1 MLKISLY
8 SGVFFFCILSNIISV
23 SGITLTYYSTNGII
37 YMKVIIMQ
45 IREASEK
52 WNISERRIRQ
62 LIQDGRIEGAKKIG
76 TTWNIPDDANK
87 PIDKRYKDDTKYI
100 INLPE
105 DYFKE
110 VDEKLSRLNSK
121 RPLPKKTLESLKESN
136 ILDWTY
142 NSNAIEGNTLTL
154 NETKVVLE
162 GITVGG
168 KSVNEHLEVINHRE
182 AILFLEELVEK
193 DTELTEWNIKNIH
206 GLILKEIDSDN
217 AGRYRNEN
225 VRISGSK
232 LILPDY
238 LKVSEEMKRL
248 INRYNQWDKYHP
260 LVKSALLHG
269 EFVFIHPFIDG
280 NGRTARLLMNFEAMK
295 NGYLPIIIRKEDRSK
310 YYDALEKASL
320 THDYTDFVKLIVE
333 EESEILDRYLD
344 LIG

>member
-1 MLKISLY
+1 
-8 SGVFFFCILSNIISV
+8 
-23 SGITLTYYSTNGII
+23 
-37 YMKVIIMQ
+37 MQ
-45 IREASEK
+45 IKEASEK
-52 WNISERRIRQ
+52 WKISERRIRQ
-62 LIQDGRIEGAKKIG
+62 LIQDGRIEGAEKIG
-76 TTWNIPDDANK
+76 TTWNIPDDTNK
-87 PIDKRYKDDTKYI
+87 PIDKRYKDDVEYM

-110 VDEKLSRLNSK
+110 TDEKLTRLNNK

-182 AILFLEELVEK
+182 AILFLEKLIEK
-193 DTELTEWNIKNIH
+193 DNELTEWNIKNIH
-206 GLILKEIDSDN
+206 GLILKEIDSAN

-232 LILPDY
+232 LVPPDY
-238 LKVSEEMKRL
+238 LKVPEEMEKL
-248 INRYNQWDKYHP
+248 ICRYDEWDNYHP
-260 LVKSALLHG
+260 LVRSALLHG
-269 EFVFIHPFIDG
+269 EFIFIHPFIDG

-295 NGYLPIIIRKEDRSK
+295 NSYLPIIIRKEVRSK
-310 YYDALEKASL
+310 YYDALEKASS

-333 EESEILDRYLD
+333 EENRILDQYLE
-344 LIG
+344 LIGD

>member
-1 MLKISLY
+1 MYIE
-8 SGVFFFCILSNIISV
+8 V
-23 SGITLTYYSTNGII
+23 TA
-37 YMKVIIMQ
+37 MQ
-45 IREASEK
+45 IKEASKK

-62 LIQDGRIEGAKKIG
+62 LIQDERIEGAEKIG
-76 TTWNIPDDANK
+76 TTWNIPDDASK
-87 PIDKRYKDDTKYI
+87 PVDKRYKDEIEFKID
-100 INLPE
+100 LSE
-105 DYFKE
+105 DFFKE
-110 VDEKLSRLNSK
+110 VDEKLARLNSK
-121 RPLPKKTLESLKESN
+121 RPLSKKTLESLKESN

-193 DTELTEWNIKNIH
+193 DNELTEWNIKNIH
-206 GLILKEIDSDN
+206 DLILKEIDNEN

-232 LILPDY
+232 LAPPDY
-238 LKVSEEMKRL
+238 LKVPEEMEKL
-248 INRYNQWDKYHP
+248 IYRHNGWDNYHP
-260 LVKSALLHG
+260 LIRSALLHG

-295 NGYLPIIIRKEDRSK
+295 NGYLPIIIRKEVRSQ

-320 THDYTDFVKLIVE
+320 THDYTDFIRLVVE
-333 EESEILDRYLD
+333 EENRILDQYLELVSD
-344 LIG
+344 